1 MSIDGVLILFAA
13 CRNNPSPAA
22 AAAAEYT
29 LFPFE
34 HIAAYYLLAL
44 GARAE
49 RELIQCIKVMIM
61 PPHTLCD

>member
-22 AAAAEYT
+22 AAAAAEYT

-34 HIAAYYLLAL
+34 HIGITSWLTVR
-44 GARAE
+44 AR
-49 RELIQCIKVMIM
+49 RGN
-61 PPHTLCD
+61 